1 MFYLDNN
8 NCAPSFEIILGAIYK
23 EILYQ
28 TYDSRSVY
36 LSLWEN
42 FDQSRR
48 DDHRVMW

>member
-1 MFYLDNN
+1 MITAIQTFWMH
-8 NCAPSFEIILGAIYK
+8 LGVIYE

-28 TYDSRSVY
+28 TYVSLSAY